1 MNMRAV
7 RIILFLSMF
16 LCVHFNIANGT
27 ILPSE
32 LSRSH
37 ITGNGTNI
45 DSFDFR
51 IENIEYDGIFLGS
64 ITTLRKHNSG
74 SFSMFSNG
82 GQLIYT
88 NNGIRVNVTN
98 GYVAL
103 SFRGYAGLAVSFAS
117 SAGNCFEFE
126 PESFTIE
133 ASANNTKDVLVHFD
147 GVDYFIPPGK
157 RYKIVEIEIITE
169 TKSYNFKPNI
179 RGNIPVVIFG
189 SAHLDVR
196 TIDIES
202 LCIENLAMRIMGK
215 AHILS
220 TIEHVDDDEYPD
232 LIVMFE
238 DISRLLNRNISP
250 AILKGK
256 LSNGTIINGNGNIFM
271 HP

>member
-1 MNMRAV
+1 M
-7 RIILFLSMF
+7 RIIFFLSMF

-27 ILPSE
+27 LLPSE
-32 LSRSH
+32 LNKSH
-37 ITGNGTNI
+37 IFGNGTHI
-45 DSFDFR
+45 DSFDIR
-51 IENIEYDGIFLGS
+51 IEDIEYDGIFLGS
-64 ITTLRKHNSG
+64 ITTLRNHDSG
-74 SFSMFSNG
+74 FFSIFSNG
-82 GQLIYT
+82 GQLIST
-88 NNGIRVNVTN
+88 NNGIRLNVTN

-103 SFRGYAGLAVSFAS
+103 SFKGYAGIDVTLAS
-117 SAGNCFEFE
+117 SAGNRFEFE

-133 ASANNTKDVLVHFD
+133 ASANNTNNVLVHFD

-157 RYKIVEIEIITE
+157 RSQIVEVKIIAENKTHD
-169 TKSYNFKPNI
+169 FIPNI

-189 SAHLDVR
+189 SAHLDVS
-196 TIDIES
+196 TIEIES
-202 LCIENLAMRIMGK
+202 LCIGDLAMRIMGK

-220 TIEHVDDDEYPD
+220 TIEHVNDDEYPD

-250 AILKGK
+250 AVLKGK